1 MKANITMSSEQIAFL
16 HQLPMSGLETLL
28 KRIKT
33 LDPSYHSRVLS
44 PDEMVAYITWMS
56 ENFGGRADFQFST
69 DDFFILSGGNI
80 AKVSDEM
87 LKNNR
92 SKQALEQIA
101 DIYNRPTEVQYFT
114 EEQSVSSSRFLRHFP
129 AHWQTSDC
137 FEILYVFSGKCPVWF
152 EEEQIT
158 LTPGSVLLIPPN
170 TPRACN
176 CPNDDCVMF
185 FYMIRSSTFSRIFW
199 DQLSNQSLMSLFF
212 KQALGGENSTAY
224 LRFETGQDLAIE
236 TLLYSIF
243 RQYNTDAPYS
253 SQLTN
258 SLMGTFFL
266 YLLQNYEQ
274 TAHVS
279 KKSKFH
285 WKPEFAAIFTYIQQ
299 HYQTIT
305 MEELSAVFNYSQRQI
320 IRIIQNSTAKTF
332 SQLLTQLRME
342 KAATLVS
349 SGEIPLEQIA
359 SDIGYSSLSSFY
371 RVFVSYYGMP
381 PGEFKRQKNRIK

>member
-1 MKANITMSSEQIAFL
+1 MNTNITMSAEQIDLL
-16 HQLPMSGLETLL
+16 HHLPMSGLETQL
-28 KRIKT
+28 KRTKM
-33 LDPSYHSRVLS
+33 LGPSYHSRVLS

-56 ENFGGRADFQFST
+56 DNFGGRADFRFST
-69 DDFFILSGGNI
+69 DDFFMLSSGNI
-80 AKVSDEM
+80 AKVGFEM
-87 LKNNR
+87 MKNTQR
-92 SKQALEQIA
+92 EQALEQIS

-114 EEQSVSSSRFLRHFP
+114 EDQSVSSSRFLRHFP
-129 AHWQTSDC
+129 AYWQTSDC
-137 FEILYVFSGKCPVWF
+137 FEVLYVFSGECPVWF
-152 EEEQIT
+152 ADEQIS

-212 KQALGGENSTAY
+212 KQALGGKNSTAY
-224 LRFETGQDLAIE
+224 LRFETGQDVAIE
-236 TLLYSIF
+236 ALLFAIF
-243 RQYNTDAPYS
+243 QQYNTNAAYS
-253 SQLTN
+253 AQMTN

-285 WKPEFAAIFTYIQQ
+285 WKPEFAAIFSYIQE
-299 HYQTIT
+299 HYQTVT

-320 IRIIQNSTAKTF
+320 IRIIQNSTSKTF
-332 SQLLTQLRME
+332 SQLLTQLRMD

-349 SGEIPLEQIA
+349 AGEIPLEQIA

-371 RVFVSYYGMP
+371 RVFLNYYGMP
-381 PGEFKRQKNRIK
+381 PGQFKRQKNRIT